1 MYGDVSYEDV
11 LYRNILS
18 LYQQDKLVNRAEV
31 LHDETEDKSKDKLAE
46 INEEIPNNKGC
57 V

>member
-1 MYGDVSYEDV
+1 MYGD
-11 LYRNILS
+11 ILS
-18 LYQQDKLVNRAEV
+18 LYQWDKLVNRVKV
-31 LHDETEDKSKDKLAE
+31 LHAGTEDKLEDELAE